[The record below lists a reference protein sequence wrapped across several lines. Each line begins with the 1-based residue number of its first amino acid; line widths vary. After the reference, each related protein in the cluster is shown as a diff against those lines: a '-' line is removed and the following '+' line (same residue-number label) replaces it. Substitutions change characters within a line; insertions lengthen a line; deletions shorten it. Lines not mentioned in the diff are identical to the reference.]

1 MENYILMPVYYAFAM
16 LAVYQLVKT
25 YRNLF
30 LYTQRKVKRLNALK
44 ALQKVG

>member
-1 MENYILMPVYYAFAM
+1 MEKFIFMPVYYMFAV

-30 LYTQRKVKRLNALK
+30 LYTQRKVKRLNGLK
-44 ALQKVG
+44 AIKA